1 MLEQL
6 GRRDLMKEHVY
17 EQSYKPKSGYWGVY
31 IPDENIKSP
40 DDIQPEKIEGLET
53 MICTL
58 VSPDSD
64 RWQQVYVHSKLTLVD
79 DTFLIQGSA
88 NINLRSMA
96 FDSEIAVILQDT
108 DDFPIVKPLR
118 EKLWGLHKRTGSVSS
133 NLALEFKQWTQIID
147 KNKLNKSRK
156 LLPVSSLI
164 PFEDKTISLKNAD

>member
-1 MLEQL
+1 
-6 GRRDLMKEHVY
+6 
-17 EQSYKPKSGYWGVY
+17 PKSGFWGDY
-31 IPDENIKSP
+31 IRSEDIKSP

-133 NLALEFKQWTQIID
+133 DLTAEFKEWKKIVAINASNI
-147 KNKLNKSRK
+147 KNKESPNG
-156 LLPVSSLI
+156 SLI
-164 PFEDKTISLKNAD
+164 LFEDKTISLKNAD

>member
-1 MLEQL
+1 
-6 GRRDLMKEHVY
+6 
-17 EQSYKPKSGYWGVY
+17 
-31 IPDENIKSP
+31 
-40 DDIQPEKIEGLET
+40 

-108 DDFPIVKPLR
+108 DDFPIVRPLR
-118 EKLWGLHKRTGSVSS
+118 EKLWGLHKRTGGVSS
-133 NLALEFKQWTQIID
+133 DLTSEFESWNDLIT
-147 KNKLNKSRK
+147 KNKLNKKNEKKPKGSII
-156 LLPVSSLI
+156 S
-164 PFEDKTISLKNAD
+164 FEDKTISLKNAD